1 MKNKNTT
8 KTPRMNYIKVLTSL
22 ALAGLVSGH
31 AAVNYVGVTTDFSN
45 APTNTIRDVTTI
57 IDLTT
62 GEILINDGSGNA
74 VVASDLDTLYP
85 GTWDSATKTWT
96 WSAADTYVLQE
107 LVFIRNGTLYIEEGS
122 IVRGQPRTSV
132 SDFDAGSLFI
142 SRSAK
147 IVAAGSK
154 DAPIIFT
161 TASTTGA
168 GTGGRA
174 SGASPSFWDSA
185 PLTAPQSASVA
196 GITGGLVVLGNAPT
210 NADRDGGFTAATPTA
225 QDNAIGNDNVPTA
238 AQIFAGEG
246 TGTGGL
252 THAIAAADGTFSS
265 GTTTILRDDRSSIE
279 GVPSTTIAALTGT
292 DRFGGFKPTENSGT
306 LTYVSIRHGG
316 SNLSNNAEINGLT
329 LGGVGSGTTVNHIEI
344 WGNTDD
350 GIEIFGGTVNL
361 NNVAVFGQ
369 QDDGIDL
376 DVGYSGVIQFALVVS
391 GNVSDK
397 GAELDGSYEGELVNG
412 FNVNSP
418 VTRNYL
424 PLANYTIANAT
435 FIGNPAAA
443 AHNTTA
449 ADGSHGLH
457 IRDQAAPVII
467 NSIVAQPRVTTAG
480 VRVQKRTGTGTP
492 GAISGSFTIDNER
505 ASYRQFEKGVAQF
518 RGVTLYSPSITTVA
532 DWVLSGVP
540 AEDTIIEAALSAAE
554 RGNLFNANPGF
565 KKLPTTAGE
574 AGFPVGV
581 STNINPVPRSGTGF
595 SASASE
601 SVFVGD
607 DVFNSNKAIVSV
619 DYRGAFDFSS
629 LSSSLWTT
637 GWTAANRSGY
647 LVSRGNQ

>member
-1 MKNKNTT
+1 
-8 KTPRMNYIKVLTSL
+8 MNYIKVLTSL
-22 ALAGLVSGH
+22 ALAGIVSGN
-31 AAVNYVGVTTDFSN
+31 AAVNYVGVRSDADAS
-45 APTNTIRDVTTI
+45 TI

-62 GEILINDGSGNA
+62 GEVLRNDGNGSA
-74 VVASDLDTLYP
+74 VVESDLDTLFP
-85 GTWDSATKTWT
+85 GTWDAGTKTWT
-96 WSAADTYVLQE
+96 WAAAETYVLEE
-107 LVFIRNGTLYIEEGS
+107 LIFVRNGTLYIEEGS
-122 IVRGQPRTSV
+122 IVRGQPRTSG
-132 SDFDAGSLFI
+132 SAFDSGSLFI

-147 IVAAGSK
+147 IVAAGTA
-154 DAPIIFT
+154 DQPIIFT

-168 GTGGRA
+168 STGGRA
-174 SGASPSFWDSA
+174 SGATPTFWDLT
-185 PLTAPQSASVA
+185 PKTAPMSASVA
-196 GITGGLVVLGNAPT
+196 GVTGGLVVLGNAPT
-210 NADRDGGFTAATPTA
+210 NADRDGGFTAATPDA
-225 QDNAIGNDNVPTA
+225 QLNAIGVIRVPTVT
-238 AQIFAGEG
+238 QIFAGEG

-252 THAIAAADGTFSS
+252 THVIAAADGTFSS
-265 GTTTILRDDRSSIE
+265 GNTTILRDDRSSIE
-279 GVPSTTIAALTGT
+279 GVPSTTIAALTGA
-292 DRFGGFKPTENSGT
+292 DRFGGSKATENSGT
-306 LTYVSIRHGG
+306 LTYLSIRHGG
-316 SNLSNNAEINGLT
+316 SNLSTNAEINGLT
-329 LGGVGSGTTVNHIEI
+329 LGGVGSGTTINHIEI

-376 DVGYSGVIQFALVVS
+376 DVGYSGVIQFALVVC

-397 GAELDGSYEGELVNG
+397 AAELDGSYEGELVNG

-435 FIGNPAAA
+435 FIGNPGAS

-449 ADGSHGLH
+449 TDGSHGLH
-457 IRDQAAPVII
+457 IRDQSAPTII

-492 GAISGSFTIDNER
+492 GATSLSFNIDNER
-505 ASYRQFEKGVAQF
+505 ASYRQFEKGTAQF

-532 DWVLSGVP
+532 NWVLSGVSG
-540 AEDTIIEAALSAAE
+540 EDTIIEAALSDAE
-554 RGNLFNANPGF
+554 RGNLFSANPGF
-565 KKLPTTAGE
+565 KKLPTTSVE
-574 AGFPVGV
+574 AGFPVLPTV
-581 STNINPVPRSGTGF
+581 TNINPVPRSGTGF
-595 SASASE
+595 SAAASE

-607 DVFNSNKAIVSV
+607 DVFNLNKAIVSV

-629 LSSSLWTT
+629 LSTPLWTT